1 MSSGRKKDDE
11 EKKKKKQATVT
22 YNRPVVGQDPAER
35 PEGTATVTGVNSRA
49 EAIEAYRAD
58 REKTQE
64 KARQEYKNA
73 IRQYQLK
80 TGKTVD
86 SPNAVTAEDRMW
98 YRASNPTDTALTDTT
113 RKIVEARR
121 NTKQK
126 KQELEDYDNQEFDW
140 TDANARKAHEE
151 GRKEK
156 EAAVSQAE
164 QEQNQAT
171 AESDRAIIG
180 GLSDEGREKLTEYAK
195 QKDRATGPR
204 RESGSEIEQWF
215 AENQH
220 MNADELGNL
229 AETVIRDKNAAH
241 MEQEQQ
247 WARDVADAHPVAAW
261 AATFPVNLVS
271 GVASTAGNLGQA
283 IDQKL
288 NGEGHYT
295 GLDPNNEANLL
306 QSMSGAAR
314 GEIKGNIVGDGSNPL
329 RTITGGGYDLLT
341 GILDTKARLALGTL
355 TGGGSLLGMG
365 IAGAN
370 QFGNAVQDA
379 ASRGASTEQALGY
392 AAATSV
398 VDALT
403 EKIPLDNLLSIST
416 AKGGTGRIMQMLS
429 GILGEGA
436 QETASQLASVFTD
449 AGIMRDKSERNLGVA
464 QMMVQNPGMSLE
476 EAQAIVDK
484 GILWDM
490 IYNVAIA
497 GAGGGFNALLATF
510 ERDWAN
516 KKGRNTA
523 AQNPQEQP
531 AQAAA
536 EAPDSEKAAPLD
548 GEQMAIALAG
558 QEQPARAG
566 DLLAESEAEFD
577 KAFDRV
583 MNQESQKPTPESQ
596 TEAPQTEMERRARMA
611 LGMESETP
619 VDNGTPKVYDNNSK
633 LGGMNNAGADQLQGT
648 DGEGLPRGNE
658 AGRIPGSTDRT
669 LQVSGQASGTME
681 SGTEVVPG
689 SVQGKPGGSNTPD
702 DLRVPGELRVSDALT
717 EAQQRK
723 GTPTYPV
730 KDTTTEPG
738 KYEQALTAGRNSDP
752 QNGWCVTPKSAKEL
766 KDGNVRTFTDE
777 NGTVGVGVAPD
788 GDIVGVFKNKD
799 GGPKKA
805 LDTMMPIAIEQ
816 GGDRL
821 DCYGEGLVNLY
832 AKYGFEPVARVEFNP
847 EYANEGWTPDK
858 GTPYIY
864 VMKHN
869 GDSADAVVDKMG
881 TYPKYTDAQL
891 DALPTYGKDDYD
903 KAMAYRDSLMQQSQ
917 PAAQTKDATPV
928 SKVDFNYQRVNPA
941 NSYASIN
948 DGNGKYTLYADGTI
962 DDGGILGKAS
972 QMQGWKDSGL
982 FALYDVTVNGKPV
995 AESGDLPNGLFFA
1008 ENVTKKPSIRE
1019 LGANG
1024 AAGIA
1029 EKGKIELV
1037 DMDTHAR
1044 NRDIGNQANESP
1056 VQPTQAQPAEPK
1068 AQTQTQ
1074 VQNTQPVQQPKV
1086 QNEQPVQ
1093 QQAAPQEMPQEAQ
1106 GGAQRAETNG
1116 QAQTPGGYV
1125 PGAQAS
1131 AEGGNVQRSRP
1142 GDVRPMEVPK
1152 TDQEGKRVTEF
1163 AGNAYGAQA
1172 TPDSM
1177 AEEIKTLA
1185 NDGSLSFDTRTNQQ
1199 SLEQAADYIG
1209 KRGADTVRGEITARA
1224 ASGKMDDGD
1233 IEKAML
1239 LYTRYAND
1247 NSPKS
1252 QEAASEMMVA
1262 LSSMANKTGRNLQM
1276 FGMMRKMTPEGQ
1288 LMTVEKTVEQN
1299 VKRLQQRGMVK
1310 KGYVSDGVDAEL
1322 EADYLKA
1329 AKKAKK
1335 AADPEARKAAAKE
1348 LRAAEDA
1355 IYKAEAA
1362 KMPATFA
1369 AKWNAWRYMS
1379 MMGNLR
1385 SNVRNVEGNAGF
1397 MPYKAAKDKLGAL
1410 AEKVLLPKEQR
1421 TKSLTQDADLLA
1433 WAKEDTKTDLVQD
1446 ALQYTGL
1453 LGDDASTQKLE
1464 EGKRVFKNNALE
1476 GYRKLAEE
1484 LPAKGDTLFKNNY
1497 YARSLAGFLKARGI
1511 SVDDITSG
1519 NVDQKILTEARN
1531 YSINEA
1537 MKATFNDANALSDA
1551 ISGLRY
1557 TGDNPVGKVLNA
1569 MGEGVL
1575 PFRRTPANI
1584 VVRFKDYSPIGL
1596 LQGVWDAA
1604 KNVSSGKITAA
1615 GAIDEIC
1622 AGVTGTGAMMLGYAM
1637 AKGMGG
1643 VKLVG
1648 SDVDE
1653 DEKRQ
1658 GHQQYALEFSI
1669 GGQEYSY
1676 KIDWAAPANLP
1687 LFVGANVAK
1696 MLEDGGNDADVS
1708 TFSKFLTA
1716 GKGMF
1721 EPMLELSM
1729 LSSLNELVSSG
1740 KYSGESGLYP
1750 IATGMITSYLTQAVP
1765 TILRQADT
1773 ASQKY
1778 AQTTYANS
1786 ADPNIRE
1793 LQRTAANLPF
1803 VGRAF
1808 KTDKVDAWGEKVD
1821 NGSLAVRAFNAFVNP
1836 GTMKKIQESPLEQ
1849 EITRLN
1855 GTQESNVSPDSVP
1868 RVVSYTDE
1876 DGEYIEDLRLTD
1888 DQYEKWATTQGQT
1901 ARRIQDDLVKNS
1913 NYQNLSDKQKAE
1925 ALNLAKE
1932 YAKEQGKRAAL
1943 AGYPETG
1950 ESWMVGIDGKEAAAI
1965 VDKVNAGTL
1974 QNAIAGLSEAMK
1986 SDWNTGNRE
1995 KTLEEGY
2002 AAYEKMDA
2010 QTKAR
2015 VAESVTGD
2023 TAKYLEAREAGVST
2037 TAYLKV
2043 LDAVKHADGT
2053 GNSATYRAITSAS
2066 ISESAMDKLMKAY
2079 MPDYDPDKPKSD
2091 KTELKYDYARKE
2103 LGMTPA
2109 EYAKAYEIYQS
2120 FSGYGKGKAK
2130 KQRAALAEIYG
2141 ADMAKK
2147 LWKLYGG
2154 KLDVVDWWEDQQ

>member
-1 MSSGRKKDDE
+1 MAGNQSAWRNRPVDLTKNTLSDGRDLSSGRKEDDE
-11 EKKKKKQATVT
+11 EKKKKKKATVT
-22 YNRPVVGQDPAER
+22 YNRPDPTQDPADR

-73 IRQYQLK
+73 IKQYQLK

-98 YRASNPTDTALTDTT
+98 YRASNPTDTTLSDTT
-113 RKIVEARR
+113 RRIVEARR

-126 KQELEDYDNQEFDW
+126 KQELEDYKQERKENRAEDW
-140 TDANARKAHEE
+140 QNAYQKAQAETSAVAPMEGISDEDALIQQIQDTNRKAH
-151 GRKEK
+151 RNYDKELNEK
-156 EAAVSQAE
+156 KAAVSQAE

-171 AESDRAIIG
+171 MEA
-180 GLSDEGREKLTEYAK
+180 GLDSISRLSEEGRKKLDEYNYRQDTAS
-195 QKDRATGPR
+195 DPLATGLP
-204 RESGSEIEQWF
+204 ELEAWF
-215 AENQH
+215 AENEHLDAEGLEKLAEVRRRETNAQKAAEQQQAAQKA
-220 MNADELGNL
+220 ADEHPIWNSTL
-229 AETVIRDKNAAH
+229 TVPA
-241 MEQEQQ
+241 
-247 WARDVADAHPVAAW
+247 
-261 AATFPVNLVS
+261 NLVGGS
-271 GVASTAGNLGQA
+271 MASLGYLGEA
-283 IDQKL
+283 L
-288 NGEGHYT
+288 NGT
-295 GLDPNNEANLL
+295 GQFTDLDPYNQGAQL
-306 QSMSGAAR
+306 QNWSGAVR
-314 GEIKGNIVGDGSNPL
+314 GEVKGNIVGDGSNPIRQIAGGAYDVGMGMADTGARIAL
-329 RTITGGGYDLLT
+329 GTITGGGSWLGA
-341 GILDTKARLALGTL
+341 GI
-355 TGGGSLLGMG
+355 S
-365 IAGAN
+365 GAN
-370 QFGNAVQDA
+370 NFGSAMQSA
-379 ASRGASTEQALGY
+379 ASRGANADQALLY
-392 AAATSV
+392 ATASAT

-403 EKIPLDNLLSIST
+403 EKIPLDNLINIST
-416 AKGGTGRIMQMLS
+416 AKGGAGYILNFLRSM
-429 GILGEGA
+429 GIEGG
-436 QETASQLASVFTD
+436 QEAASQLASLFAD
-449 AGIMRDKSERNLGVA
+449 AAIMRDKSERNLEVA
-464 QMMVQNPGMSLE
+464 QMMTMNPDMSLE
-476 EAQAIVDK
+476 EAQAIVDR
-484 GILWDM
+484 GTVNDILYSM
-490 IYNVAIA
+490 TVS
-497 GAGGGFNALLATF
+497 GLAGGLGSLVATTKYKLAHRGENA
-510 ERDWAN
+510 D
-516 KKGRNTA
+516 
-523 AQNPQEQP
+523 AQAVSPQP
-531 AQAAA
+531 AQEAV

-548 GEQMAIALAG
+548 GEQMARALAD
-558 QEQPARAG
+558 QAQPAGAADALAAARAQ
-566 DLLAESEAEFD
+566 AEAERAAQTQTPTESEAAFD
-577 KAFDRV
+577 QAFDRV
-583 MNQESQKPTPESQ
+583 MNQESQTPAQESQKPGSQ
-596 TEAPQTEMERRARMA
+596 TEAQKTDTDTEMDRRARMA
-611 LGMESETP
+611 LGME
-619 VDNGTPKVYDNNSK
+619 DGQ
-633 LGGMNNAGADQLQGT
+633 NAENAKSAKGSGA
-648 DGEGLPRGNE
+648 E
-658 AGRIPGSTDRT
+658 AGGD
-669 LQVSGQASGTME
+669 SGQAQSLADKME
-681 SGTEVVPG
+681 SRDYNEVGNRKVKAFMDENPE
-689 SVQGKPGGSNTPD
+689 VKPYYRAEAQNILMELRDTTKGERFYNDDVYYASGGEKGITGVSRHTSDTIAQLLDQEGFTYDQLEKGLQAIIDDHGRENNAASKRLEFTIYDRLMNGYQDFYSND
-702 DLRVPGELRVSDALT
+702 RVPASEDFRNIV
-717 EAQQRK
+717 E
-723 GTPTYPV
+723 GTPGADSQAAPAQGAKATADNPSPV
-730 KDTTTEPG
+730 PE
-738 KYEQALTAGRNSDP
+738 
-752 QNGWCVTPKSAKEL
+752 
-766 KDGNVRTFTDE
+766 
-777 NGTVGVGVAPD
+777 TV
-788 GDIVGVFKNKD
+788 
-799 GGPKKA
+799 
-805 LDTMMPIAIEQ
+805 
-816 GGDRL
+816 
-821 DCYGEGLVNLY
+821 
-832 AKYGFEPVARVEFNP
+832 
-847 EYANEGWTPDK
+847 
-858 GTPYIY
+858 
-864 VMKHN
+864 
-869 GDSADAVVDKMG
+869 
-881 TYPKYTDAQL
+881 
-891 DALPTYGKDDYD
+891 
-903 KAMAYRDSLMQQSQ
+903 QQSQ
-917 PAAQTKDATPV
+917 PAA
-928 SKVDFNYQRVNPA
+928 
-941 NSYASIN
+941 
-948 DGNGKYTLYADGTI
+948 
-962 DDGGILGKAS
+962 AS
-972 QMQGWKDSGL
+972 Q
-982 FALYDVTVNGKPV
+982 KPQEIP
-995 AESGDLPNGLFFA
+995 A
-1008 ENVTKKPSIRE
+1008 
-1019 LGANG
+1019 
-1024 AAGIA
+1024 
-1029 EKGKIELV
+1029 
-1037 DMDTHAR
+1037 
-1044 NRDIGNQANESP
+1044 
-1056 VQPTQAQPAEPK
+1056 AQPE
-1068 AQTQTQ
+1068 AQSAQQQPQ
-1074 VQNTQPVQQPKV
+1074 VQNA
-1086 QNEQPVQ
+1086 QPVQ
-1093 QQAAPQEMPQEAQ
+1093 QQTTPQGMPKEAQ
-1106 GGAQRAETNG
+1106 GGAQTEETSG
-1116 QAQTPGGYV
+1116 QAQTPEDYV

-1131 AEGGNVQRSRP
+1131 AEGDNVQRSRP

-1185 NDGSLSFDTRTNQQ
+1185 NDGSLSFDTRTNRQ

-1247 NSPKS
+1247 DSPKS

-1299 VKRLQQRGMVK
+1299 VKRLQQRGRVK
-1310 KGYVSDGVDAEL
+1310 KDYVSDGVDAEL

-1335 AADPEARKAAAKE
+1335 ATDPEAQKEAAKE
-1348 LRAAEDA
+1348 MRAAEDA

-1379 MMGNLR
+1379 MMGNVR
-1385 SNVRNVEGNAGF
+1385 TNVRNIEGNAAF
-1397 MPYKAAKDKLGAL
+1397 VPYKVAKDKLGAL
-1410 AEKVLLPKEQR
+1410 AEKVLLPKDQR
-1421 TKSLTQDADLLA
+1421 TKSLVQDADLLA

-1484 LPAKGDTLFKNNY
+1484 LPAKGDAFFKNNY
-1497 YARSLAGFLKARGI
+1497 YARSLAGFLKARGY
-1511 SVDDITSG
+1511 SAEDITSG
-1519 NVDQKILTEARN
+1519 RIDQEILTEGRTYAV
-1531 YSINEA
+1531 NEA
-1537 MKATFNDANALSDA
+1537 MKATFNDANVLSDFV
-1551 ISGLRY
+1551 SNMGRSE
-1557 TGDNPVGKVLNA
+1557 DSNPVAKVANA
-1569 MGEGVL
+1569 MMEGVL

-1584 VVRFKDYSPIGL
+1584 IVRFKDYSPIGL

-1604 KNVSSGKITAA
+1604 KNVKAGKITAA

-1622 AGVTGTGAMMLGYAM
+1622 SGVTGTGAMMLGYAM

-1643 VKLVG
+1643 VKLTG

-1729 LSSLNELVSSG
+1729 LSSLNELLSSG
-1740 KYSGESGLYP
+1740 KYTGESGLYQ
-1750 IATGMITSYLTQAVP
+1750 IASGMITSYLTQAVP

-1821 NGSLAVRAFNAFVNP
+1821 NGSAAVRAFNAFVNP
-1836 GTMKKIQESPLEQ
+1836 GTLKKVQESPLEQ

-1901 ARRIQDDLVKNS
+1901 ARRIQDDLVKNPD
-1913 NYQNLSDKQKAE
+1913 YQNLSDKQKAE

-1986 SDWNTGNRE
+1986 NDWNTGNRE

-2015 VAESVTGD
+2015 VAESVSGD
-2023 TAKYLEAREAGVST
+2023 TARYLEAREAGVST

-2053 GNSATYRAITSAS
+2053 GNSAKYRAITSVAVS
-2066 ISESAMDKLMKAY
+2066 DSAMDKLMKAY
-2079 MPDYDPDKPKSD
+2079 MPDYDPENPKSD

-2109 EYAKAYEIYQS
+2109 EYAQAYEIYQS
-2120 FSGYGKGKAK
+2120 FSNYGKGKAK
-2130 KQRAALAEIYG
+2130 KQRAALAELYG
-2141 ADMAKK
+2141 EDMAKK
-2147 LWKLYGG
+2147 LYKLYGG

>member
-1 MSSGRKKDDE
+1 MAGNQSAWRNRPVDLTKNTLSDGRDLSSGRKETDE
-11 EKKKKKQATVT
+11 EKKKKKKATVT
-22 YNRPVVGQDPAER
+22 YNRPVVGQDPADR
-35 PEGTATVTGVNSRA
+35 PEGTANVTGVNSKA

-58 REKTQE
+58 REKNQE
-64 KARQEYKNA
+64 KARQEYKSA
-73 IRQYQLK
+73 IKQYRLK

-86 SPNAVTAEDRMW
+86 SPNAVTAADRLW
-98 YRASNPTDTALTDTT
+98 NRGSNAPKKDAYTDTT
-113 RKIVEARR
+113 RRIVEARR

-126 KQELEDYDNQEFDW
+126 KQELEDYDNQEYDW
-140 TDANARKAHEE
+140 MDANARKAHEE

-247 WARDVADAHPVAAW
+247 WARDAADAHPFAAS
-261 AATFPVNLVS
+261 AVTVPANLVS
-271 GVASTAGNLGQA
+271 GVASTVGNLGQA

-295 GLDPNNEANLL
+295 GLDPYNEANLL

-314 GEIKGNIVGDGSNPL
+314 GEVKGNIVGDGSNPL
-329 RTITGGGYDLLT
+329 RTIAGGAYDVGMGMADTG
-341 GILDTKARLALGTL
+341 ARIALGAV
-355 TGGGSLLGMG
+355 TGGGSWLGAG

-370 QFGNAVQDA
+370 NFGSAMQSA
-379 ASRGASTEQALGY
+379 ASRGANADQALLY
-392 AAATSV
+392 ATASAT

-403 EKIPLDNLLSIST
+403 EKIPLDNLINIST
-416 AKGGTGRIMQMLS
+416 AKGGAGYILNFLRSM
-429 GILGEGA
+429 GIEGG
-436 QETASQLASVFTD
+436 QEAASQLASLFAD
-449 AGIMRDKSERNLGVA
+449 AAIMRDKSERNLEVA
-464 QMMVQNPGMSLE
+464 QMMTMNPDMSLE
-476 EAQAIVDK
+476 EAQAIVDRETVNN
-484 GILWDM
+484 ILYSM
-490 IYNVAIA
+490 TVSGLA
-497 GAGGGFNALLATF
+497 GGFNSLVATTKYKLANRG
-510 ERDWAN
+510 ENAD
-516 KKGRNTA
+516 
-523 AQNPQEQP
+523 
-531 AQAAA
+531 AQAVSPQPTQEAV

-548 GEQMAIALAG
+548 GEQMARALAD
-558 QEQPARAG
+558 QAQPARAG
-566 DLLAESEAEFD
+566 DLLADSEAEFD
-577 KAFDRV
+577 QAFDRM
-583 MNQESQKPTPESQ
+583 MNQDSQTPVQESQ
-596 TEAPQTEMERRARMA
+596 TEAPKTDTDAEMDRRAKMA
-611 LGMESETP
+611 LGME
-619 VDNGTPKVYDNNSK
+619 DGQ
-633 LGGMNNAGADQLQGT
+633 NAENAKSAKGSGQMDMEEYAKILPEEKSAKGSGA
-648 DGEGLPRGNE
+648 E
-658 AGRIPGSTDRT
+658 AGGD
-669 LQVSGQASGTME
+669 SGQAQSLADKMENRDYNEVGNRKVKAFMDENPEVKPYYRAEAQNILMELRDTTKGERFYNDDVYYASGGEKGITGVSRHTSDTIAQLLDQEGFTYDQLEKGLQAIIDDHGRENNAASKRLEFTIYDRLMN
-681 SGTEVVPG
+681 GY
-689 SVQGKPGGSNTPD
+689 QDFYSND
-702 DLRVPGELRVSDALT
+702 RVPASEDFRNIV
-717 EAQQRK
+717 E
-723 GTPTYPV
+723 GTPGAGSQAAPAQGAKATADNPSPV
-730 KDTTTEPG
+730 PET
-738 KYEQALTAGRNSDP
+738 
-752 QNGWCVTPKSAKEL
+752 
-766 KDGNVRTFTDE
+766 VR
-777 NGTVGVGVAPD
+777 
-788 GDIVGVFKNKD
+788 
-799 GGPKKA
+799 
-805 LDTMMPIAIEQ
+805 
-816 GGDRL
+816 
-821 DCYGEGLVNLY
+821 
-832 AKYGFEPVARVEFNP
+832 
-847 EYANEGWTPDK
+847 
-858 GTPYIY
+858 
-864 VMKHN
+864 
-869 GDSADAVVDKMG
+869 
-881 TYPKYTDAQL
+881 
-891 DALPTYGKDDYD
+891 
-903 KAMAYRDSLMQQSQ
+903 QSQ
-917 PAAQTKDATPV
+917 PAA
-928 SKVDFNYQRVNPA
+928 
-941 NSYASIN
+941 
-948 DGNGKYTLYADGTI
+948 
-962 DDGGILGKAS
+962 AS
-972 QMQGWKDSGL
+972 Q
-982 FALYDVTVNGKPV
+982 KPQEIP
-995 AESGDLPNGLFFA
+995 A
-1008 ENVTKKPSIRE
+1008 
-1019 LGANG
+1019 
-1024 AAGIA
+1024 
-1029 EKGKIELV
+1029 
-1037 DMDTHAR
+1037 
-1044 NRDIGNQANESP
+1044 
-1056 VQPTQAQPAEPK
+1056 AQPE
-1068 AQTQTQ
+1068 AQQE
-1074 VQNTQPVQQPKV
+1074 QPAAQSA
-1086 QNEQPVQ
+1086 QPVQ
-1093 QQAAPQEMPQEAQ
+1093 QQAAPQGIPQEAQ
-1106 GGAQRAETNG
+1106 GGAQTEETAG

-1131 AEGGNVQRSRP
+1131 AEGDNVQRSRP

-1185 NDGSLSFDTRTNQQ
+1185 NDGSLSFDTRTNRQ

-1247 NSPKS
+1247 DSPKS

-1299 VKRLQQRGMVK
+1299 VKRLQQRGKVK
-1310 KGYVSDGVDAEL
+1310 KDYVSDGVDAEL

-1335 AADPEARKAAAKE
+1335 ATDPEAQKAAAKE
-1348 LRAAEDA
+1348 MRAAEDA

-1379 MMGNLR
+1379 MMGNVR
-1385 SNVRNVEGNAGF
+1385 TNVRNIEGNAAF
-1397 MPYKAAKDKLGAL
+1397 VPYKVAKDKLGAL

-1421 TKSLTQDADLLA
+1421 TKSLVQDADLLA

-1484 LPAKGDTLFKNNY
+1484 LPAKGDALFKNSY

-1537 MKATFNDANALSDA
+1537 MKATFNDANALSDFVSN
-1551 ISGLRY
+1551 IGRSE
-1557 TGDNPVGKVLNA
+1557 DSNPVAKVANA
-1569 MGEGVL
+1569 MMEGVL

-1584 VVRFKDYSPIGL
+1584 IVRFKDYSPIGM

-1604 KNVSSGKITAA
+1604 KNVKAGKITAA

-1643 VKLVG
+1643 VKLTG

-1729 LSSLNELVSSG
+1729 LSSLNELLSSG
-1740 KYSGESGLYP
+1740 KYTGESGLYQT
-1750 IATGMITSYLTQAVP
+1750 ATGMITSYLTQAVP
-1765 TILRQADT
+1765 AILRQADT

-1821 NGSLAVRAFNAFVNP
+1821 NGSAAVRAFNAFVNP
-1836 GTMKKIQESPLEQ
+1836 GTLKKIQESPLEQ

-1855 GTQESNVSPDSVP
+1855 GTQESSVSPDSVP
-1868 RVVSYTDE
+1868 KVVSYTDT

-1913 NYQNLSDKQKAE
+1913 DYQNLSDKQKAE

-1986 SDWNTGNRE
+1986 NDWNTGNRE

-2002 AAYEKMDA
+2002 SAYEKMDA

-2015 VAESVTGD
+2015 VAESVSGD
-2023 TAKYLEAREAGVST
+2023 TAKYLEAMEAGVST

-2053 GNSATYRAITSAS
+2053 GNSAKYRAITSVAVS
-2066 ISESAMDKLMKAY
+2066 DSAMDKLMKAY

-2109 EYAKAYEIYQS
+2109 QYAQAYEIYQS
-2120 FSGYGKGKAK
+2120 FSNYGKGKAK

-2141 ADMAKK
+2141 EDMAKK
-2147 LWKLYGG
+2147 LYKLYYGSF
-2154 KLDVVDWWEDQQ
+2154 DVVDWWEDQQ

>member
-1 MSSGRKKDDE
+1 MAGNQSAWRNRPVDLTKNTLSDGRDLSSGRKEDDE
-11 EKKKKKQATVT
+11 EKKKKKKATVT
-22 YNRPVVGQDPAER
+22 YNRPVTGQDPAER

-58 REKTQE
+58 RAQTRDKGME
-64 KARQEYKNA
+64 EYKNA
-73 IRQYQLK
+73 IKQYQLK

-98 YRASNPTDTALTDTT
+98 YRASNPTDTTLSDTT
-113 RKIVEARR
+113 RRIVEARR

-126 KQELEDYDNQEFDW
+126 KQELEDYKQERKQTKATDWQNAYQKAQAETSAATPMEGISDEDALIQQIQDTNRKAQQNYNQEL
-140 TDANARKAHEE
+140 N
-151 GRKEK
+151 EK
-156 EAAVSQAE
+156 KAAVSQAE
-164 QEQNQAT
+164 REQNQAT
-171 AESDRAIIG
+171 MES
-180 GLSDEGREKLTEYAK
+180 GLDSISRLSEEGQKKLDEYNYRKDTASDPL
-195 QKDRATGPR
+195 ATGLP
-204 RESGSEIEQWF
+204 ELEAWF
-215 AENQH
+215 AENEH
-220 MNADELGNL
+220 LDAEGLAKL
-229 AETVIRDKNAAH
+229 AEVRRRETNAQKAA
-241 MEQEQQ
+241 EQQ
-247 WARDVADAHPVAAW
+247 QAAQEAADKHPIWNSTLTVPA
-261 AATFPVNLVS
+261 NLIGGS
-271 GVASTAGNLGQA
+271 MASLGYLGEA
-283 IDQKL
+283 L
-288 NGEGHYT
+288 NGT
-295 GLDPNNEANLL
+295 GQFTDLDPYSQGTQL
-306 QSMSGAAR
+306 QNWSGAVR
-314 GEIKGNIVGDGSNPL
+314 GEVKQNIQGDGSDPL
-329 RTITGGGYDLLT
+329 RAIAAGAYDVGMGMADTG
-341 GILDTKARLALGTL
+341 ARIALGTV
-355 TGGGSLLGMG
+355 TGGGSLLGAG

-370 QFGNAVQDA
+370 NFGSAMQSA
-379 ASRGASTEQALGY
+379 ASRGANADQALLY
-392 AAATSV
+392 ATASAA

-403 EKIPLDNLLSIST
+403 EKIPLDNLINIST
-416 AKGGTGRIMQMLS
+416 AKGGAGYILNFLRSM
-429 GILGEGA
+429 GIEGG
-436 QETASQLASVFTD
+436 QEAASQLASLFAD
-449 AGIMRDKSERNLGVA
+449 AAIMRDKSERNLEVA
-464 QMMVQNPGMSLE
+464 QMMTMNPDMSLE
-476 EAQAIVDK
+476 EAQATVDRETVNNILYSMIVS
-484 GILWDM
+484 GL
-490 IYNVAIA
+490 A
-497 GAGGGFNALLATF
+497 GGFNSLVATTKYKLAHRG
-510 ERDWAN
+510 EDAD
-516 KKGRNTA
+516 
-523 AQNPQEQP
+523 AQAVSPQP
-531 AQAAA
+531 AQEAV
-536 EAPDSEKAAPLD
+536 EAPDSAKAAPLD
-548 GEQMAIALAG
+548 GEQMARALAG
-558 QEQPARAG
+558 QAQPAGAADALAAARAQ
-566 DLLAESEAEFD
+566 AEAERAAQTQAPTESEAAFD
-577 KAFDRV
+577 QAFDRV
-583 MNQESQKPTPESQ
+583 MNQESQTPAQESQ
-596 TEAPQTEMERRARMA
+596 TEAPKTDTEMDRRAKMA
-611 LGMESETP
+611 LGMEDGQGSAEPAAEQKNAAGSGGVWNKLRSYSQEQIENWKSSKRIVLCDSIDQFKQFVKNALSGEEKTNKKMYFGAIGDELASDISKSTGLDVDGYNLTLGEDEIRKIKKSHGDESKEAPRGQRAVTEADYIAIPDIVQNADSIKRSDSDYNGKPAIEFRKANGNETTTVVAVVSDKRLDVFVQTEYVNKKAGSIATPESVQADSFTSETP
-619 VDNGTPKVYDNNSK
+619 GGTAPSSEATSA
-633 LGGMNNAGADQLQGT
+633 GGAA
-648 DGEGLPRGNE
+648 
-658 AGRIPGSTDRT
+658 
-669 LQVSGQASGTME
+669 
-681 SGTEVVPG
+681 
-689 SVQGKPGGSNTPD
+689 SNTTIQQN
-702 DLRVPGELRVSDALT
+702 VSEVNRLSDSAQAADSQGMST
-717 EAQQRK
+717 QDGQPPVQNAQQ
-723 GTPTYPV
+723 
-730 KDTTTEPG
+730 
-738 KYEQALTAGRNSDP
+738 
-752 QNGWCVTPKSAKEL
+752 
-766 KDGNVRTFTDE
+766 
-777 NGTVGVGVAPD
+777 
-788 GDIVGVFKNKD
+788 
-799 GGPKKA
+799 
-805 LDTMMPIAIEQ
+805 
-816 GGDRL
+816 
-821 DCYGEGLVNLY
+821 
-832 AKYGFEPVARVEFNP
+832 
-847 EYANEGWTPDK
+847 
-858 GTPYIY
+858 
-864 VMKHN
+864 
-869 GDSADAVVDKMG
+869 
-881 TYPKYTDAQL
+881 
-891 DALPTYGKDDYD
+891 
-903 KAMAYRDSLMQQSQ
+903 Q
-917 PAAQTKDATPV
+917 P
-928 SKVDFNYQRVNPA
+928 
-941 NSYASIN
+941 
-948 DGNGKYTLYADGTI
+948 
-962 DDGGILGKAS
+962 
-972 QMQGWKDSGL
+972 
-982 FALYDVTVNGKPV
+982 
-995 AESGDLPNGLFFA
+995 
-1008 ENVTKKPSIRE
+1008 
-1019 LGANG
+1019 
-1024 AAGIA
+1024 
-1029 EKGKIELV
+1029 
-1037 DMDTHAR
+1037 
-1044 NRDIGNQANESP
+1044 
-1056 VQPTQAQPAEPK
+1056 QAQSA
-1068 AQTQTQ
+1068 
-1074 VQNTQPVQQPKV
+1074 
-1086 QNEQPVQ
+1086 QPVQ
-1093 QQAAPQEMPQEAQ
+1093 QQTTPQGMPQEAQ
-1106 GGAQRAETNG
+1106 GGAQTAETNG
-1116 QAQTPGGYV
+1116 QAQTPDGYV
-1125 PGAQAS
+1125 PGVQAS
-1131 AEGGNVQRSRP
+1131 AEGDNVQRSRP

-1247 NSPKS
+1247 DSPKS

-1299 VKRLQQRGMVK
+1299 VKRLQQRGRVK
-1310 KGYVSDGVDAEL
+1310 KDYVSDGVDAEL

-1335 AADPEARKAAAKE
+1335 ATDPEAQKAAAKE
-1348 LRAAEDA
+1348 MRAAEDA

-1379 MMGNLR
+1379 MMGNVR
-1385 SNVRNVEGNAGF
+1385 TNVRNIEGNAAF
-1397 MPYKAAKDKLGAL
+1397 VPYKVAKDKLGAL
-1410 AEKVLLPKEQR
+1410 AEKVLLPKDQR
-1421 TKSLTQDADLLA
+1421 TKSLVQDADLLA

-1484 LPAKGDTLFKNNY
+1484 LPAKGDALFKNSY

-1551 ISGLRY
+1551 ISSLRY
-1557 TGDNPVGKVLNA
+1557 TGDNPVMKVLNA

-1584 VVRFKDYSPIGL
+1584 IVRFKDYSPIGM

-1604 KNVSSGKITAA
+1604 KNVKAGKITAA

-1643 VKLVG
+1643 VKLTG

-1740 KYSGESGLYP
+1740 KYTGESGLYQ
-1750 IATGMITSYLTQAVP
+1750 IASGMITSYLTQAVP

-1821 NGSLAVRAFNAFVNP
+1821 NGSAAVRAFNAFVNP
-1836 GTMKKIQESPLEQ
+1836 GTLKKIQESPLDQ

-1901 ARRIQDDLVKNS
+1901 ARRIQDDLVKNPD
-1913 NYQNLSDKQKAE
+1913 YQNLSDKQKAE

-1950 ESWMVGIDGKEAAAI
+1950 ESWMVGINGKEAAAI
-1965 VDKVNAGTL
+1965 VDKVNTGTL

-1986 SDWNTGNRE
+1986 NDWNTGNRE

-2002 AAYEKMDA
+2002 SAYEKMDA

-2015 VAESVTGD
+2015 VAESVSGD
-2023 TAKYLEAREAGVST
+2023 TARYLEAREAGVST

-2053 GNSATYRAITSAS
+2053 GNSAKYRAITSTS

-2079 MPDYDPDKPKSD
+2079 MPDYDPENPKSG

-2109 EYAKAYEIYQS
+2109 QYAKAYEIYQS
-2120 FSGYGKGKAK
+2120 YNGYGKGKAK

-2141 ADMAKK
+2141 EDMAKQ
-2147 LWKLYGG
+2147 LYKLYYGSF
-2154 KLDVVDWWEDQQ
+2154 DVVDWWEDQQ

>member
-1 MSSGRKKDDE
+1 MAGNQSAWRNRPVDLTKNTLSDGRDLSSGRKETDE
-11 EKKKKKQATVT
+11 EKKKKKKATVT
-22 YNRPVVGQDPAER
+22 YNRPVVGQDPADR

-49 EAIEAYRAD
+49 EAVEAYRAD
-58 REKTQE
+58 REKNQE
-64 KARQEYKNA
+64 KARQEYKSA
-73 IRQYQLK
+73 IKQYQLK

-98 YRASNPTDTALTDTT
+98 YRASNPTDTTLSDTT

-126 KQELEDYDNQEFDW
+126 KQELEDYDNQEYDW

-247 WARDVADAHPVAAW
+247 WARDVADAHPFAAS
-261 AATFPVNLVS
+261 AVTVPANLVS
-271 GVASTAGNLGQA
+271 GVASTVGNLGQA

-314 GEIKGNIVGDGSNPL
+314 GEVKGNIVGDGSNPL
-329 RTITGGGYDLLT
+329 RTIAGGAYDVGMGMADTG
-341 GILDTKARLALGTL
+341 ARIALGTV
-355 TGGGSLLGMG
+355 TGGGSLLGAG

-370 QFGNAVQDA
+370 NFGSAMQSA
-379 ASRGASTEQALGY
+379 ASRGANADQALLY
-392 AAATSV
+392 ATASAT

-403 EKIPLDNLLSIST
+403 EKIPLDNLINIST
-416 AKGGTGRIMQMLS
+416 AKGGAGYILNFLRSM
-429 GILGEGA
+429 GIEGG
-436 QETASQLASVFTD
+436 QEAASQLASLFAD
-449 AGIMRDKSERNLGVA
+449 AAIMRDKSERNLAVA
-464 QMMVQNPGMSLE
+464 QMMTMNPDMSLE
-476 EAQAIVDK
+476 EAQAIVDR
-484 GILWDM
+484 GTVNDILYSM
-490 IYNVAIA
+490 IVSGLAGGFSSLVATTKYKLANRGENADVPEA
-497 GAGGGFNALLATF
+497 GA
-510 ERDWAN
+510 
-516 KKGRNTA
+516 
-523 AQNPQEQP
+523 QNSQEQP
-531 AQAAA
+531 TQEAV
-536 EAPDSEKAAPLD
+536 EAPDSAKAAPLD
-548 GEQMAIALAG
+548 GEQMARALAD
-558 QEQPARAG
+558 QEQPAGAADALAAARAQ
-566 DLLAESEAEFD
+566 AEAER
-577 KAFDRV
+577 AA
-583 MNQESQKPTPESQ
+583 TPQTPQPSQ
-596 TEAPQTEMERRARMA
+596 TQQTPKAATDAGKPQNTQGQGERPKTEMERRARMA
-611 LGMESETP
+611 LGMETEQNAQKPQESKANSGNAQSLAREMESRDYSKVGSRKVKAFMSENPEVKPFFQAEAERLMTEMKSGSKGKWESWGKTSRTMP
-619 VDNGTPKVYDNNSK
+619 SFVSK
-633 LGGMNNAGADQLQGT
+633 LIEENGYTYAQIEKGLQGIIDDHGQENNA
-648 DGEGLPRGNE
+648 
-658 AGRIPGSTDRT
+658 
-669 LQVSGQASGTME
+669 ASKRLE
-681 SGTEVVPG
+681 
-689 SVQGKPGGSNTPD
+689 
-702 DLRVPGELRVSDALT
+702 
-717 EAQQRK
+717 
-723 GTPTYPV
+723 
-730 KDTTTEPG
+730 
-738 KYEQALTAGRNSDP
+738 
-752 QNGWCVTPKSAKEL
+752 
-766 KDGNVRTFTDE
+766 FT
-777 NGTVGVGVAPD
+777 
-788 GDIVGVFKNKD
+788 IY
-799 GGPKKA
+799 
-805 LDTMMPIAIEQ
+805 
-816 GGDRL
+816 DRL
-821 DCYGEGLVNLY
+821 
-832 AKYGFEPVARVEFNP
+832 
-847 EYANEGWTPDK
+847 
-858 GTPYIY
+858 
-864 VMKHN
+864 MN
-869 GDSADAVVDKMG
+869 GYKDFHTGKEIPASADFRKVAENTLRAG
-881 TYPKYTDAQL
+881 NQAAPAQG
-891 DALPTYGKDDYD
+891 A
-903 KAMAYRDSLMQQSQ
+903 KATADNPSPVPETVQQSQ
-917 PAAQTKDATPV
+917 PAARTEDATPI

-941 NSYASIN
+941 NSYASVN
-948 DGNGKYTLYADGTI
+948 DRSGKYTLYADGTI

-995 AESGDLPNGLFFA
+995 AESGDMPKGFFFA
-1008 ENVTKKPSIRE
+1008 ENVTKKPSIHA

-1037 DMDTHAR
+1037 DMDTHAQ
-1044 NRDIGNQANESP
+1044 NQNIGNQANESP
-1056 VQPTQAQPAEPK
+1056 VQPTRVQPAEPK
-1068 AQTQTQ
+1068 AQTQTASQ
-1074 VQNTQPVQQPKV
+1074 KPQEIPAAQPEARQEQPEARQEQPAAQSAQQQTQAQSA
-1086 QNEQPVQ
+1086 QPVQ
-1093 QQAAPQEMPQEAQ
+1093 QQAAPQGIPQEAQ
-1106 GGAQRAETNG
+1106 VGAQTEETAG
-1116 QAQTPGGYV
+1116 QAQTPDGYV

-1131 AEGGNVQRSRP
+1131 AEGDNVQRSRP

-1185 NDGSLSFDTRTNQQ
+1185 NDGSLSFDTRTNRQ

-1247 NSPKS
+1247 DSPKS

-1299 VKRLQQRGMVK
+1299 VKRLQQRGRVK
-1310 KGYVSDGVDAEL
+1310 KDYVSDGVDAEL

-1335 AADPEARKAAAKE
+1335 ATDPEAQKAAAKE
-1348 LRAAEDA
+1348 MRAAEDA

-1379 MMGNLR
+1379 MMGNVR
-1385 SNVRNVEGNAGF
+1385 TNVRNIEGNAAF
-1397 MPYKAAKDKLGAL
+1397 VPYKVAKDKLGAL
-1410 AEKVLLPKEQR
+1410 AEKVLLPKDQR
-1421 TKSLTQDADLLA
+1421 TKSLVQDADLLA

-1484 LPAKGDTLFKNNY
+1484 LPAKGDALFKNSY

-1537 MKATFNDANALSDA
+1537 MKATFNDANALSDFV
-1551 ISGLRY
+1551 SNMGRSE
-1557 TGDNPVGKVLNA
+1557 DSNPVAKVANA
-1569 MGEGVL
+1569 MMEGVL

-1584 VVRFKDYSPIGL
+1584 IVRIKDYSPIGL
-1596 LQGVWDAA
+1596 LQGVYDTAR
-1604 KNVSSGKITAA
+1604 NVKAGKVTAA

-1622 AGVTGTGAMMLGYAM
+1622 SGLTGMGAAAMGYAL
-1637 AKGMGG
+1637 AKGFGG
-1643 VKLVG
+1643 VKLTG

-1687 LFVGANVAK
+1687 LFVGANIAK
-1696 MLEDGGNDADVS
+1696 RREDGGNDADVS

-1716 GKGMF
+1716 AKNTF

-1729 LSSLNELVSSG
+1729 LSSLNELLSSG
-1740 KYSGESGLYP
+1740 KYTGESGLYQT
-1750 IATGMITSYLTQAVP
+1750 ATGMITSYLTQAVP
-1765 TILRQADT
+1765 AILRQADT

-1821 NGSLAVRAFNAFVNP
+1821 NGSAAVRAFNAFVNP
-1836 GTMKKIQESPLEQ
+1836 GTLKKIQESPLEQ

-1868 RVVSYTDE
+1868 KVVSYTDT

-1901 ARRIQDDLVKNS
+1901 ARRIQDDLVKNPD
-1913 NYQNLSDKQKAE
+1913 YQNLSDKQKAE

-1986 SDWNTGNRE
+1986 NDWNTGNRE

-2002 AAYEKMDA
+2002 TAYEKMDA

-2015 VAESVTGD
+2015 VAESVSGD
-2023 TAKYLEAREAGVST
+2023 TARYLEAREAGVST

-2066 ISESAMDKLMKAY
+2066 ISDSAMDKLMKAY

-2109 EYAKAYEIYQS
+2109 EYAQAYEIYQS
-2120 FSGYGKGKAK
+2120 YNGYGKGKAK

-2141 ADMAKK
+2141 EDMAKQ

>member
-1 MSSGRKKDDE
+1 MAGNRNEWRNRPVDLTKNTLSDGRDLSSGKKKDDE
-11 EKKKKKQATVT
+11 EKKKKKKATVT
-22 YNRPVVGQDPAER
+22 YNRPVVGQDPADR
-35 PEGTATVTGVNSRA
+35 PEGTANVTGVNSRA
-49 EAIEAYRAD
+49 EAVEAYRAD

-64 KARQEYKNA
+64 KARQEYKSA
-73 IRQYQLK
+73 IKQYQLK

-86 SPNAVTAEDRMW
+86 SPNAVTAEDRLW
-98 YRASNPTDTALTDTT
+98 YRASNPTDTALSDAT

-126 KQELEDYDNQEFDW
+126 KQELEDYDNQEYDW

-247 WARDVADAHPVAAW
+247 WARDVADAHPFAAS
-261 AATFPVNLVS
+261 AVTVPANLVS
-271 GVASTAGNLGQA
+271 GVASTVGNLGQA

-295 GLDPNNEANLL
+295 GLDPYNEVNLL

-314 GEIKGNIVGDGSNPL
+314 GEVKGNIVGDGSNPL
-329 RTITGGGYDLLT
+329 RAIAGGAYDVGMGMADTG
-341 GILDTKARLALGTL
+341 ARIALGAL
-355 TGGGSLLGMG
+355 TGGGSALGAG
-365 IAGAN
+365 IAGVNNFGSAMQSAAN
-370 QFGNAVQDA
+370 
-379 ASRGASTEQALGY
+379 RGANADQALLY
-392 AAATSV
+392 ATASAT

-403 EKIPLDNLLSIST
+403 EKIPLDNLISIST
-416 AKGGTGRIMQMLS
+416 AKGGAGYILNFLRSM
-429 GILGEGA
+429 GIEGG
-436 QETASQLASVFTD
+436 QEAASQLASLFAD
-449 AGIMRDKSERNLGVA
+449 ASIMRDKSERNLEVA
-464 QMMVQNPGMSLE
+464 QMMTMNPDMSLE
-476 EAQAIVDK
+476 EAQAIVDR
-484 GILWDM
+484 GTVNDILYSM
-490 IYNVAIA
+490 IVSGLA
-497 GAGGGFNALLATF
+497 GGFNSLVATTKYKLAHRG
-510 ERDWAN
+510 EDAN
-516 KKGRNTA
+516 VPEAA

-531 AQAAA
+531 AQEAA
-536 EAPDSEKAAPLD
+536 EAPDSEKAAKLD
-548 GEQMAIALAG
+548 GEQMARALAG
-558 QEQPARAG
+558 QEQPARAA
-566 DLLAESEAEFD
+566 DLLADSEAEFD
-577 KAFDRV
+577 QAFDRV
-583 MNQESQKPTPESQ
+583 MNQESQTPAQESQ
-596 TEAPQTEMERRARMA
+596 TEAPKTDTDAEMERRARMA
-611 LGMESETP
+611 LGMEDEKP
-619 VDNGTPKVYDNNSK
+619 IDNGTPKVYDNSNSET
-633 LGGMNNAGADQLQGT
+633 GGMNDAGAGQLQGT
-648 DGEGLPRGNE
+648 DGERLPGGNE
-658 AGRIPGSTDRT
+658 TGRVPGSGDGT
-669 LQVSGQASGTME
+669 LRVPGQAPGGME
-681 SGTEVVPG
+681 AGAEVVPG

-702 DLRVPGELRVSDALT
+702 DLRVSGELRVSDALT
-717 EAQQRK
+717 EAQQKK

-730 KDTTTEPG
+730 KDTTTDPG
-738 KYEQALTAGRNSDP
+738 SYEQALTAGRNSDP
-752 QNGWCVTPKSAKEL
+752 QNGWCVTPKSAQEL
-766 KDGNVRTFTDE
+766 KGGNVRTFMDE

-788 GDIVGVFKNKD
+788 GDIVGVFKNKN

-891 DALPTYGKDDYD
+891 NALPTYGKDDYD
-903 KAMAYRDSLMQQSQ
+903 GAMAYRDSLMQQSQ
-917 PAAQTKDATPV
+917 PAAQPEAR
-928 SKVDFNYQRVNPA
+928 QE
-941 NSYASIN
+941 
-948 DGNGKYTLYADGTI
+948 
-962 DDGGILGKAS
+962 
-972 QMQGWKDSGL
+972 Q
-982 FALYDVTVNGKPV
+982 
-995 AESGDLPNGLFFA
+995 
-1008 ENVTKKPSIRE
+1008 
-1019 LGANG
+1019 
-1024 AAGIA
+1024 AA
-1029 EKGKIELV
+1029 
-1037 DMDTHAR
+1037 
-1044 NRDIGNQANESP
+1044 
-1056 VQPTQAQPAEPK
+1056 AQS
-1068 AQTQTQ
+1068 AQ
-1074 VQNTQPVQQPKV
+1074 QQPQA

-1093 QQAAPQEMPQEAQ
+1093 QQAAPHGTPQEAQ
-1106 GGAQRAETNG
+1106 GGAQRAETAG
-1116 QAQTPGGYV
+1116 QAQTPDGYV

-1131 AEGGNVQRSRP
+1131 AEGDNVQRSRP

-1177 AEEIKTLA
+1177 VEEIKTLA
-1185 NDGSLSFDTRTNQQ
+1185 NDGSLSFDTRTNRQ

-1247 NSPKS
+1247 DSPKS

-1299 VKRLQQRGMVK
+1299 VKRLQQRGRVK
-1310 KGYVSDGVDAEL
+1310 KDYVSDGVDAEL

-1335 AADPEARKAAAKE
+1335 ATDPEAQKAAAKE
-1348 LRAAEDA
+1348 MRAAEDA

-1379 MMGNLR
+1379 MMGNGR
-1385 SNVRNVEGNAGF
+1385 TNVRNIVGNAAF
-1397 MPYKAAKDKLGAL
+1397 VPYKIAKDKLGAL
-1410 AEKVLLPKEQR
+1410 AEKVLLPKDQR
-1421 TKSLTQDADLLA
+1421 TKSLVQDADLLA

-1484 LPAKGDTLFKNNY
+1484 LPAKGDALFKNSY
-1497 YARSLAGFLKARGI
+1497 YARSLAGFLKARGY
-1511 SVDDITSG
+1511 SAEDMTSG
-1519 NVDQKILTEARN
+1519 RIDQKILTEGRN
-1531 YSINEA
+1531 YAINEA

-1569 MGEGVL
+1569 MGEGVM

-1765 TILRQADT
+1765 SILRQADT

-1808 KTDKVDAWGEKVD
+1808 KTDNVDAWGEKVD
-1821 NGSLAVRAFNAFVNP
+1821 NGNLAVRAFNAFVNP

-1901 ARRIQDDLVKNS
+1901 ARRIQDDLVKNPD
-1913 NYQNLSDKQKAE
+1913 YQNLSDKQKAE

-1986 SDWNTGNRE
+1986 NDWNTGNRE

-2002 AAYEKMDA
+2002 TAYEKMDA

-2015 VAESVTGD
+2015 VAESVSGD
-2023 TAKYLEAREAGVST
+2023 TARYLEAREAGVST

-2066 ISESAMDKLMKAY
+2066 ISDSAMDKLMKAY

-2103 LGMTPA
+2103 LGMSPA
-2109 EYAKAYEIYQS
+2109 EYAQAYEIYQS
-2120 FSGYGKGKAK
+2120 FSNYGKGKAK

-2141 ADMAKK
+2141 EDMAKK
-2147 LWKLYGG
+2147 LYKLYYGSF
-2154 KLDVVDWWEDQQ
+2154 DVVDWYEDQQ